1 MSIPVYVSSYYNLIM
16 LKLNYLRL
24 IGTNMVKVAIEIT
37 CGVTQSVYV
46 ERTHERTRENGE
58 LGASVCQARTE
69 PVRDGPRTGK
79 VAGL

>member
-1 MSIPVYVSSYYNLIM
+1 MLNL
-16 LKLNYLRL
+16 NFLRL
-24 IGTNMVKVAIEIT
+24 IRTIMVKVAIEIT

-46 ERTHERTRENGE
+46 EERTHERTRENGE